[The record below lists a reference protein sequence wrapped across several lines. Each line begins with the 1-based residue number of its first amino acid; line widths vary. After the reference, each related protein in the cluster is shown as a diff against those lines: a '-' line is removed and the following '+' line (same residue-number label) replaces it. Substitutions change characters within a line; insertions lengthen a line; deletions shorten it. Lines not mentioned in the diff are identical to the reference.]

1 MASKIYFTNEE
12 MLQNAK
18 VLFETL
24 ENNSKIAEKLDD
36 YGYSQSEIAKGK
48 TLYEKAQ
55 AQYGSNKKETE
66 KERVAYLNFKQ
77 KMDETS
83 KSYREHRN
91 KAKLIFKN
99 NEEAKV
105 RLALKGSPSK
115 SIVALLEE
123 MTLFY
128 KNLAEQ
134 EALRTPLE
142 RVKITQQ
149 IITEKQL
156 EIAQTKDLYA
166 IHSQEKNE
174 SEQATKDKNKAFEA
188 LDKWTRELYSYAKYA
203 LADEPQFL
211 QMFGR
216 AIR

>member
-48 TLYEKAQ
+48 ALYEKAQ

-66 KERVAYLNFKQ
+66 EERVAYLNFKQ

-134 EALRTPLE
+134 ETLRTPLK

-149 IITEKQL
+149 IITEKQS
-156 EIAQTKDLYA
+156 EISQTKDLYA
-166 IHSQEKNE
+166 IYSQEKNE

>member
-36 YGYSQSEIAKGK
+36 YGYSELEIAKGK
-48 TLYEKAQ
+48 ALYEKAQ

-66 KERVAYLNFKQ
+66 EERVAYLNFKQ

-134 EALRTPLE
+134 ETLRTPLE

-149 IITEKQL
+149 IITEKQS
-156 EIAQTKDLYA
+156 EISQTKDLYA
-166 IHSQEKNE
+166 IYSQEKNE

>member
-36 YGYSQSEIAKGK
+36 YGYSESEISEGK
-48 TLYEKAQ
+48 ALYEKAQ

-66 KERVAYLNFKQ
+66 EERVAYLNFKQ

-134 EALRTPLE
+134 ETLRTPLE

-149 IITEKQL
+149 IITEKQS
-156 EIAQTKDLYA
+156 EISQTKDLYA
-166 IHSQEKNE
+166 IYSQEKNE